1 MRRFAQTLPA
11 LVCILLLAACST
23 FQTKPRP
30 EITYAHKSPIALNVR
45 SLVVQ
50 SSYQAP
56 GQPPN
61 VEHRFATPPAAIVER
76 WGHERLRTI
85 GTAGTALFTVLS
97 APVTAQPL
105 PVTKGF
111 VGAFRIEPEEKL
123 TITLEAQLEILDD
136 GGNRVRL
143 ASTRVT
149 KSREME
155 EGLTADERQLFW
167 TELTKLA
174 MDSFDTE
181 MERAI
186 QQYLSEWVL

>member
-1 MRRFAQTLPA
+1 MKRFARTLPA
-11 LVCILLLAACST
+11 LVCVLLIAACAAY
-23 FQTKPRP
+23 QTKPRP
-30 EITYAHKSPIALNVR
+30 EITYAHKSPVSLNVR

-50 SSYQAP
+50 SSYQSP

-76 WGHERLRTI
+76 WAHERLRTI
-85 GTAGTALFTVLS
+85 GTSGTALFTVLS

-111 VGAFRIEPEEKL
+111 IGAFRIEPEEKL
-123 TITLEAQLEILDD
+123 TITLEAQLEILDES
-136 GGNRVRL
+136 GNRVRL

-149 KSREME
+149 KTREID
-155 EGLTADERQLFW
+155 EGLTMDEKQLFW
-167 TELTKLA
+167 AELTKQA

-181 MERAI
+181 MERSI

>member
-1 MRRFAQTLPA
+1 MRRFARTLPA
-11 LVCILLLAACST
+11 LACILLLAACST

-50 SSYQAP
+50 SSYRAP

-123 TITLEAQLEILDD
+123 TITLEAQLEILDES
-136 GGNRVRL
+136 GNRVRL

>member
-1 MRRFAQTLPA
+1 M
-11 LVCILLLAACST
+11 VCVLLLAACAAY
-23 FQTKPRP
+23 QTKPRP
-30 EITYAHKSPIALNVR
+30 EITYAHKSPISLNVR

-61 VEHRFATPPAAIVER
+61 VEHRFATPPATIVER

-85 GTAGTALFTVLS
+85 GTSGTALFTVLS

-111 VGAFRIEPEEKL
+111 IGAFRIESEEKL
-123 TITLEAQLEILDD
+123 TITLEAQLEILDES
-136 GGNRVRL
+136 GNRVRL

-155 EGLTADERQLFW
+155 EGLTADEKQLFW
-167 TELTKLA
+167 AELTKLA